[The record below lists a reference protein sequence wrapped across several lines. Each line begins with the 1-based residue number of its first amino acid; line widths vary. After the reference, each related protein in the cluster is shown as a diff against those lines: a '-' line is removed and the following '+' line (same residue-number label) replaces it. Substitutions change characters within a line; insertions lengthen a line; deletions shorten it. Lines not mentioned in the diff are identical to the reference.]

1 MRSIFCLISLA
12 AATFAGTA
20 TAADKAID
28 PGKREF
34 LSNCATCH
42 GADGKGG
49 VRQPNSLAVAPPDL
63 TQLSKANDGVFPTAR
78 VYETID
84 GRLAVNSHGPRDMPV
99 WGKVYTAQAAT
110 GTDNPYVAEAQVRQR
125 IHALIDFLYLIQER

>member
-1 MRSIFCLISLA
+1 MRRLPCLAALTFFMACGPLA
-12 AATFAGTA
+12 AA
-20 TAADKAID
+20 DNPMD

-42 GADGKGG
+42 GADGRGG
-49 VRQPNSLAVAPPDL
+49 VRPQNSLSTAPPDL
-63 TQLSKANDGVFPTAR
+63 TVLAKNNGGVFPTAR

-99 WGKVYTAQAAT
+99 WGQVYTAQAAS
-110 GTDNPYVAEAQVRQR
+110 GSDNPYVAEAKVRQR
-125 IHALIDFLYLIQER
+125 IHALIDYLYLMQAR